1 MVLSIG
7 RGVDGL
13 SRAPPHQSIHK
24 EAAEK
29 HSGEGGL
36 PDCICTVH
44 GGGENA
50 RDDLD
55 GVLVGSRRG
64 KRAGGINEEEVYLIN
79 LTE

>member
-1 MVLSIG
+1 MVVSIG

-36 PDCICTVH
+36 LACVCILH
-44 GGGENA
+44 GGRENVG
-50 RDDLD
+50 DEPD
-55 GVLVGSRRG
+55 GTLVGSRCN
-64 KRAGGINEEEVYLIN
+64 KLTGGINKEVV
-79 LTE
+79 